1 MSLPWSTSP
10 ASYSFGYLS
19 DCISY
24 PSLPF
29 PLLQLPCCLSAMLN
43 KSCFR
48 AFGVFFL
55 CSTENSLF
63 QTTHMAVF
71 LTELILYSNTTLFG
85 PFSNAFTL
93 FPYPALCFSIAMCP
107 EGMTFICHP
116 ILYLYPLP
124 HDFVIS
130 QSDTGF
136 GYMTYFGQWNFSR
149 YDAGRHLKKPAL
161 IST

>member
-1 MSLPWSTSP
+1 
-10 ASYSFGYLS
+10 
-19 DCISY
+19 
-24 PSLPF
+24 
-29 PLLQLPCCLSAMLN
+29 
-43 KSCFR
+43 
-48 AFGVFFL
+48 
-55 CSTENSLF
+55 
-63 QTTHMAVF
+63 MAVF

-161 IST
+161 ISTWLLLFCNFCEYMLQDKVCGTGLNYPRHSQPQHSRSAHSWLIFGYMNKFSGE